1 MKIFR
6 LFLLSLTL
14 TIFAPIALA
23 HTALSSSLPEN
34 NQVLDSSP
42 EQLELVFSGQV
53 RLARI
58 ELSAPTG
65 EREDLD
71 LTLHTETSDSFAVD
85 LPDDLPAGKYT
96 ARWTI
101 LGEDGHTMAG
111 ALSFTIQGN

>member
-14 TIFAPIALA
+14 TLFAPIALA

-34 NQVLDSSP
+34 NQVLDRSP
-42 EQLELVFSGQV
+42 QQLEMVFSGSV
-53 RLARI
+53 LLVRI
-58 ELSAPTG
+58 ELRDPTG

-71 LTLHTETSDSFAVD
+71 ISGHTETADSFAVD

-111 ALSFTIQGN
+111 ALSFTIQAN